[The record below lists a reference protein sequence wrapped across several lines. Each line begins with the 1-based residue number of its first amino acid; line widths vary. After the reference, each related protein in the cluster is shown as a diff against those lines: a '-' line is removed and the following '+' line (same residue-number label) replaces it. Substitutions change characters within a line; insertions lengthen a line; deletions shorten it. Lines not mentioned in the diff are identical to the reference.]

1 MKIDPGTHM
10 DVLPQ
15 VGDQVEAELLSNG
28 NAWSIKR
35 IE

>member
-1 MKIDPGTHM
+1 M

-15 VGDQVEAELLSNG
+15 IGDQVEAELLSNG

-35 IE
+35 IEK